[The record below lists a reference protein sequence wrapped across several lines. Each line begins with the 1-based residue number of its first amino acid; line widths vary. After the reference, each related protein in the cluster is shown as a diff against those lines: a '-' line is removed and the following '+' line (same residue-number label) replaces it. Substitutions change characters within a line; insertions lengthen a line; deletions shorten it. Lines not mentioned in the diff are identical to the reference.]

1 MRWPWCYLS
10 QPIPYQAKQRFHVFD
25 NGVDPDAHVKA
36 FRIIAATNGVRS
48 DLELKGTFG
57 TMLGGTM
64 ENW

>member
-1 MRWPWCYLS
+1 M
-10 QPIPYQAKQRFHVFD
+10 FD